1 MEGGIR
7 ERCLPLCHGRGI
19 LRTLRERHAQGAA
32 AGAPESRDGG
42 ENAIIV
48 VSHPSEI
55 GGLEWPVETAAIM
68 RFRDSKVVS
77 MQGQQTKP
85 NKLFYAAARE
95 PKQI

>member
-7 ERCLPLCHGRGI
+7 ERCLPLLSRPGDLPHASD
-19 LRTLRERHAQGAA
+19 RHAQGAA
-32 AGAPESRDGG
+32 AGALESRDGG

-77 MQGQQTKP
+77 MQDHPTEQDA
-85 NKLFYAAARE
+85 FAALA
-95 PKQI
+95 KS